1 MPCSDGMPRDWG
13 VHEELNKSRKELKE
27 SKQKSN
33 QIIDEQDQRI
43 NYLEGALCALLT
55 EIHKHPIG
63 PEFVKDASANGQVD
77 IDSFWEKHKSKDA
90 QRLRDSVTKN
100 YSKHEI
106 TMLKEIIKGIE

>member
-1 MPCSDGMPRDWG
+1 MPCSDGMPRDW
-13 VHEELNKSRKELKE
+13 HTQEALNKSQESLKE
-27 SKQKSN
+27 SKE
-33 QIIDEQDQRI
+33 IINLQDQRI

-63 PEFVKDASANGQVD
+63 SEFVKDASNNGKVD
-77 IDSFWEKHKSKDA
+77 IDSFWEKHKSRDA

-106 TMLKEIIKGIE
+106 TMLKEIIKGME

>member
-1 MPCSDGMPRDWG
+1 MPCSDGMPRNWETQQALTKAG
-13 VHEELNKSRKELKE
+13 EELEK

-33 QIIDEQDQRI
+33 QIIDEQGQRI

-63 PEFVKDASANGQVD
+63 PEFVKDASANGQIN
-77 IDSFWEKHKSKDA
+77 IDSFWEKHKSRDA
-90 QRLRDSVTKN
+90 KRLLASVTKN

-106 TMLKEIIKGIE
+106 TMLKEIIKGII